1 MGLLSDSTDATFVG
15 ATYRDRFERR
25 EGVWKM
31 REREVVIHH
40 FNGFPGTQLTKPEA
54 I

>member
-1 MGLLSDSTDATFVG
+1 MGLLADSTDATFVG

-25 EGVWKM
+25 GGVWKIV
-31 REREVVIHH
+31 EREVVIHH

-54 I
+54 D